1 MKISIQMEINPLRS
15 VLIRLNTP
23 KEDIQ
28 VQLDQQSGWLKPDSA
43 KMVELEVLMRP
54 A

>member
-1 MKISIQMEINPLRS
+1 MKISIQMEINPFRQ
-15 VLIRLNTP
+15 VLIRLNTQ
-23 KEDIQ
+23 KDDIQ
-28 VQLDQQSGWLKPDSA
+28 LQLDNQSGWLKPDSA